1 MSELQTAFPETS
13 RPAYDPGLT
22 RQYSGVLKRA
32 INKDGRFNVRRGG
45 RNWRDVHLYMF
56 LISTSWPVFFLL
68 VTLGFIVVNTI
79 FAVGYMA
86 IGMEHL
92 KNAFA
97 PTAEM
102 RFVNAFF
109 FSAHTLTTVGYG
121 NMYPDGVAANVT
133 SAFEALVG
141 LLGFAIATG
150 LMFGRFS
157 RPSARFGFSETMLVS
172 PYLDKTSLQFRVV
185 NRRSNNLIDV
195 EARMMLMTVGFSEG
209 RLQRNYVPLDLERSQ
224 VLFLPLTWTIVHPIG
239 ESSPLHRKNA
249 DDLANQQAEVLVMM
263 KAFDDTFSQTV
274 QARYSYRY
282 DEIVW
287 GARFAPAFDVDERGD
302 LRVEVDR
309 VGEIERA
316 VLPGQGSESS

>member
-1 MSELQTAFPETS
+1 MSQLQPASPETS

-22 RQYSGVLKRA
+22 RQYTGVLKRA
-32 INKDGRFNVRRGG
+32 INKDGQFNVRRAG
-45 RNWRDVHLYMF
+45 RNWHDAHLYMF
-56 LISTSWPVFFLL
+56 LISTSWPLFFVL
-68 VTLGFIVVNTI
+68 VTLAFATVNTL
-79 FAVGYMA
+79 FAGAYMA
-86 IGMEHL
+86 IGIEHL
-92 KNAFA
+92 KNAVA

-157 RPSARFGFSETMLVS
+157 RPSARFGFSENMLVS
-172 PYLDKTSLQFRVV
+172 PYSGGTSLQFRVV

-195 EARMMLMTVGFSEG
+195 EARMMLMTVEFSEG
-209 RLQRNYVPLDLERSQ
+209 RLQRRYIQLDLERSQ
-224 VLFLPLTWTIVHPIG
+224 VLFFPLTWTIVHPIT
-239 ESSPLHRKNA
+239 ESSPLYGKRA
-249 DDLANQQAEVLVMM
+249 EDLADQQAELLVMM
-263 KAFDDTFSQTV
+263 KAFDETFSQTV

-282 DEIVW
+282 DEIRW
-287 GARFAPAFDVDERGD
+287 GAKFVPAFEVDEHGD
-302 LRVEVDR
+302 LRVEVNR
-309 VGEIERA
+309 VGEIENA
-316 VLPGQGSESS
+316 VLPG